1 MVHIKKVDIF
11 GFKSFGFKTTS
22 VNFEPGLISIS
33 GPNGSGKSNILDAIM
48 FAMGENKARVMR
60 APNLRELI
68 HDIEGNRHGPKL
80 TRVKIQFDNSDRKI
94 PVNSDS
100 VILTREMND
109 KGESTYYLDSKK
121 INRNRILDLFEM
133 ANAGLNQLN
142 SVQQGTVTR
151 ISEFTNEEK
160 RKTIEDIVG
169 LSYFDEKKEESIKQ
183 LTEADQRL
191 EVALARMGEVK
202 KQIDELEVERNLK
215 LRHEMV
221 GHELDRFKAMH
232 AASKL
237 KILRENKSSKESSL
251 DSNLSKITDFGKTH
265 QVLKNEFQK
274 LDKEKSAFLE
284 KVNAYNQAKFTIDK
298 ELSAEQQKFDEAD
311 SRIKTSQ
318 KRITTIEKRFLVIK
332 NEIEQ
337 MNQDQGTVDSELE
350 DVKESITKI
359 NKEKTIDDKKIENVN
374 SEFKSVLI
382 HQSQIAAKKT
392 EFDNKIQELKNK
404 LYAEQLSE
412 SQIISQRKDVE
423 NKINEN
429 KAKNK
434 IRIDELSSLKQLRQ
448 RLESVHS
455 TQQITS
461 SEIRSRITKLSEQ
474 RSKIEN
480 DISELELILA
490 KSSKAANSYS
500 EKIKLVKEVMHE
512 DYTISQLKD
521 DTKKL
526 GIDGIVYEILSWDKQ
541 YERAMLAASS
551 DWIKAMVV
559 PDFETLVSLAQVA
572 RDKNLPKLKI
582 IPLNAIPEFQLKEPK
597 ISGVLGVLSDHIKCD
612 KKYRP
617 IAKFLFGNVILTKT
631 SKDAHTISKSGYNTV
646 SIDGEFFK
654 SKSRAVILDIDSKI
668 SKLTKIIHK
677 SSSVNGLLQSITSL
691 GEYIQKKKSYL
702 KKIEHKQQ
710 NYLERLQVSETSLGN
725 ASHSNSNLEFQINS
739 ASQMNKKYYN
749 RISELHI
756 QKERLATKN
765 IQISSSVES
774 LQQRIRLVMENYSG
788 VVEQKRVANEIGLL
802 NEKKSSLITEQAE
815 IMKRLTDA
823 KAMISVIEN
832 RKKFKRDALTEE
844 ESSLNTEKNDLQ
856 STVGKS
862 QNGKDESEQN
872 LRRLREKEQENIST
886 SGTSISHVS
895 EFDTKLK
902 EKGDKEREI
911 TREISHLERES
922 DGLKRDLISIKED
935 ETSLK
940 KILGAFDFDESI
952 ETFDILPLIQSLE
965 KEQNS
970 LSTSVNAIAPQRYV
984 EISTGYRSM
993 STRKNDL
1000 EKERNTIWAFID
1012 SVEKDK
1018 RQTFLDAFDIVDKEI
1033 RTIFTK
1039 MNGGNAWLE
1048 LENEDDI
1055 FNSGISYLI
1064 QFPNKNK
1071 RESTSISGGEKTLA
1085 ATVFVLALQKLKPSP
1100 FYLFDEID
1108 AHLDAPNS
1116 ENLSKIVK
1124 ERSKGSQFIMVSLKD
1139 SVVEKAKLIYGV
1151 YPKNGVSHVITY
1163 KDKRLPPPIAN

>member
-1 MVHIKKVDIF
+1 M
-11 GFKSFGFKTTS
+11 
-22 VNFEPGLISIS
+22 
-33 GPNGSGKSNILDAIM
+33 
-48 FAMGENKARVMR
+48 
-60 APNLRELI
+60 
-68 HDIEGNRHGPKL
+68 
-80 TRVKIQFDNSDRKI
+80 
-94 PVNSDS
+94 
-100 VILTREMND
+100 
-109 KGESTYYLDSKK
+109 ST
-121 INRNRILDLFEM
+121 
-133 ANAGLNQLN
+133 
-142 SVQQGTVTR
+142 
-151 ISEFTNEEK
+151 
-160 RKTIEDIVG
+160 
-169 LSYFDEKKEESIKQ
+169 
-183 LTEADQRL
+183 
-191 EVALARMGEVK
+191 
-202 KQIDELEVERNLK
+202 
-215 LRHEMV
+215 
-221 GHELDRFKAMH
+221 
-232 AASKL
+232 
-237 KILRENKSSKESSL
+237 
-251 DSNLSKITDFGKTH
+251 
-265 QVLKNEFQK
+265 
-274 LDKEKSAFLE
+274 
-284 KVNAYNQAKFTIDK
+284 
-298 ELSAEQQKFDEAD
+298 EQQKFDEAD
-311 SRIKTSQ
+311 SRIITSE
-318 KRITTIEKRFLVIK
+318 KRITTIGKRFLVIK

-350 DVKESITKI
+350 DAKESITKT
-359 NKEKTIDDKKIENVN
+359 NKEKTMSDKKIENIN
-374 SEFKSVLI
+374 SEIKSVLI
-382 HQSQIAAKKT
+382 HQSQITAKKT

-404 LYAEQLSE
+404 LHAEQLSE

-429 KAKNK
+429 KTKNK

-461 SEIRSRITKLSEQ
+461 SEIRSMITKLSKQ

-490 KSSKAANSYS
+490 KSSKAANGYN

-541 YERAMLAASS
+541 YERAILAVSS

-597 ISGVLGVLSDHIKCD
+597 IAGVLGVLSDHVKCD
-612 KKYRP
+612 EKYRP
-617 IAKFLFGNVILTKT
+617 IAKFLLGNVILAKT
-631 SKDAHTISKSGYNTV
+631 SEDAHVISKSGYNAV

-654 SKSRAVILDIDSKI
+654 SKSRAVIVDIDSKI

-677 SSSVNGLLQSITSL
+677 SSSVNGLLQSITLL
-691 GEYIQKKKSYL
+691 GEHIKKKKSYL
-702 KKIEHKQQ
+702 KRIEQKQQ
-710 NYLERLQVSETSLGN
+710 NYLEQLQVSETSLGN

-739 ASQMNKKYYN
+739 ASQMNTKYYN
-749 RISELHI
+749 RISELLM

-774 LQQRIRLVMENYSG
+774 LQQRISLVKENYSD
-788 VVEQKRVANEIGLL
+788 VEQKRIAHEIGLL
-802 NEKKSSLITEQAE
+802 NEKKSSLITDQTE

-823 KAMISVIEN
+823 EAMISVIEN
-832 RKKFKRDALTEE
+832 RKKFKRDALSEE
-844 ESSLNTEKNDLQ
+844 ELSLNTEKNDLQ
-856 STVGKS
+856 STIEKS
-862 QNGKDESEQN
+862 QNDKNESEQN
-872 LRRLREKEQENIST
+872 LSRLREKEQENIST

-902 EKGDKEREI
+902 EKTDTEREI
-911 TREISHLERES
+911 TKDISHLERES

-970 LSTSVNAIAPQRYV
+970 LSTSINAIAPQRYV

-1000 EKERNTIWAFID
+1000 EKERNTIWSFID

-1163 KDKRLPPPIAN
+1163 KDKRLPPQIAN

>member
-1 MVHIKKVDIF
+1 M
-11 GFKSFGFKTTS
+11 
-22 VNFEPGLISIS
+22 
-33 GPNGSGKSNILDAIM
+33 
-48 FAMGENKARVMR
+48 
-60 APNLRELI
+60 
-68 HDIEGNRHGPKL
+68 
-80 TRVKIQFDNSDRKI
+80 
-94 PVNSDS
+94 
-100 VILTREMND
+100 
-109 KGESTYYLDSKK
+109 
-121 INRNRILDLFEM
+121 
-133 ANAGLNQLN
+133 
-142 SVQQGTVTR
+142 
-151 ISEFTNEEK
+151 
-160 RKTIEDIVG
+160 
-169 LSYFDEKKEESIKQ
+169 
-183 LTEADQRL
+183 
-191 EVALARMGEVK
+191 
-202 KQIDELEVERNLK
+202 
-215 LRHEMV
+215 
-221 GHELDRFKAMH
+221 
-232 AASKL
+232 
-237 KILRENKSSKESSL
+237 
-251 DSNLSKITDFGKTH
+251 
-265 QVLKNEFQK
+265 
-274 LDKEKSAFLE
+274 
-284 KVNAYNQAKFTIDK
+284 
-298 ELSAEQQKFDEAD
+298 
-311 SRIKTSQ
+311 
-318 KRITTIEKRFLVIK
+318 
-332 NEIEQ
+332 
-337 MNQDQGTVDSELE
+337 
-350 DVKESITKI
+350 
-359 NKEKTIDDKKIENVN
+359 
-374 SEFKSVLI
+374 
-382 HQSQIAAKKT
+382 
-392 EFDNKIQELKNK
+392 
-404 LYAEQLSE
+404 
-412 SQIISQRKDVE
+412 
-423 NKINEN
+423 
-429 KAKNK
+429 
-434 IRIDELSSLKQLRQ
+434 
-448 RLESVHS
+448 
-455 TQQITS
+455 
-461 SEIRSRITKLSEQ
+461 
-474 RSKIEN
+474 
-480 DISELELILA
+480 
-490 KSSKAANSYS
+490 
-500 EKIKLVKEVMHE
+500 
-512 DYTISQLKD
+512 
-521 DTKKL
+521 
-526 GIDGIVYEILSWDKQ
+526 
-541 YERAMLAASS
+541 
-551 DWIKAMVV
+551 
-559 PDFETLVSLAQVA
+559 
-572 RDKNLPKLKI
+572 
-582 IPLNAIPEFQLKEPK
+582 
-597 ISGVLGVLSDHIKCD
+597 
-612 KKYRP
+612 
-617 IAKFLFGNVILTKT
+617 
-631 SKDAHTISKSGYNTV
+631 
-646 SIDGEFFK
+646 
-654 SKSRAVILDIDSKI
+654 
-668 SKLTKIIHK
+668 
-677 SSSVNGLLQSITSL
+677 

-739 ASQMNKKYYN
+739 ASQMNKKFYN

-756 QKERLATKN
+756 QKERLARKN

-774 LQQRIRLVMENYSG
+774 LQQRISLVKENYSDA
-788 VVEQKRVANEIGLL
+788 EQKRIANEIGLL

-856 STVGKS
+856 YTIGKS

-902 EKGDKEREI
+902 DKGDKEREI

-940 KILGAFDFDESI
+940 KILGAFNFDESI

-970 LSTSVNAIAPQRYV
+970 LSTSINAIAPQRYV

-1000 EKERNTIWAFID
+1000 EKERNTIWSFID